1 MKEYDP
7 NEIFYR
13 GYVIR
18 TYKNKIGEEEPSY
31 GSEIVMWVTEEDSK
45 GKAVGEAI
53 ETVDCL
59 KRLFE
64 LEPTLNTIDNILQL
78 KESPFTLKEFLIQIK
93 NLLETDKLGFE

>member
-13 GYVIR
+13 GYLIR
-18 TYKNKIGEEEPSY
+18 TYKIKIGEEVSF
-31 GSEIVMWVTEEDSK
+31 GSEIVLWVTETDSK

-53 ETVDCL
+53 ETLDRI
-59 KRLFE
+59 KKLFE
-64 LEPTLNTIDNILQL
+64 IEPTLNTIGNILQL
-78 KESPFTLKEFLIQIK
+78 KESPLTLREFLIQIK

>member
-13 GYVIR
+13 GYLIR

-31 GSEIVMWVTEEDSK
+31 GSEIILWVTETDSK
-45 GKAVGEAI
+45 GKAVGEAV
-53 ETVDCL
+53 ETLDRI
-59 KRLFE
+59 KKLFE

-78 KESPFTLKEFLIQIK
+78 KESPLTLREFLIQIK